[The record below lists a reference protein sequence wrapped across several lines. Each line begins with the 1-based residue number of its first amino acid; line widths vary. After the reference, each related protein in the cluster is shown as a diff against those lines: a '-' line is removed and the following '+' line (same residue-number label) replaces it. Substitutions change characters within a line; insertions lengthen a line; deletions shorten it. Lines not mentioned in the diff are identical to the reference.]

1 MGYCRTI
8 AFLKNPVLLHCSD
21 APGLHPCS
29 LRRMGVSS
37 SPTAGVCEARPGLI
51 PRAPL
56 GLFPASVS
64 LRGQEHPLAK
74 AERLRNK
81 SSLTAEEVP
90 GHSLRKWQCLTWS
103 RALPRSPHGPA
114 HGHLSEPR
122 NVWGG
127 GGGRGAAVGRG
138 CAPHPHGAP
147 AVKSVAKHPRCCR
160 GHHQEWGS
168 LIQDAPT
175 EGSLFPNVNPG
186 ALHPSGGPVFLVF

>member
-21 APGLHPCS
+21 APGLRPCS

-37 SPTAGVCEARPGLI
+37 SPTTGVCEARPGLI

-64 LRGQEHPLAK
+64 LQGQEHPLAK

-81 SSLTAEEVP
+81 SSLIAEEVP

-103 RALPRSPHGPA
+103 RALPSP
-114 HGHLSEPR
+114 
-122 NVWGG
+122 
-127 GGGRGAAVGRG
+127 GALMRLHTVISQSPGKFRAGAGGRG
-138 CAPHPHGAP
+138 CAPHPHRAP